1 MIRVVLPYHLRLLAK
16 TGEEV
21 RLEVAPP
28 VTLAAAL
35 DALESAHPAL
45 RGTIR
50 LPQTGARR
58 PLVRFYACRRDFSA
72 EPPETTLPD
81 SVVRGEEP
89 LLIVGAV
96 AGG

>member
-1 MIRVVLPYHLRLLAK
+1 MIRVVLPYHLRLLAR

-21 RLEVAPP
+21 ALAVAPP
-28 VTLAAAL
+28 VTIAAVLDAL
-35 DALESAHPAL
+35 DAAYPQL

-50 LPQTGARR
+50 NPRSGARR
-58 PLVRFYACRRDFSA
+58 PLVRFYACRRDFSGG
-72 EPPETTLPD
+72 PMETLLPD
-81 SVVRGEEP
+81 SVLTGEEP

>member
-16 TGEEV
+16 TPEEV
-21 RLEVAPP
+21 ALQVTPP
-28 VTLAAAL
+28 VTLAAVL
-35 DALESAHPAL
+35 DELEAAWPQL

-50 LPQTGARR
+50 DPRSRARR
-58 PLVRFYACRRDFSA
+58 PLVRFYACRRDFSGEA
-72 EPPETTLPD
+72 PETILPD
-81 SVVRGEEP
+81 AVLTGEEP